1 MENEKRGDQTRR
13 QLVDAAIDL
22 LATAGLSGTTF
33 VEVSR
38 RCGLTRGAIHHHFK
52 DMDELLVGVVDVVGE
67 RIRARAFNAIDEF
80 DMQKDMYSQSIDA
93 VWQQMATP
101 EFRALVH
108 LRHGLTVH
116 PPLGS
121 SVRERV
127 SALNNWWFEQAESV
141 PTRLRRDVD
150 HQLIRV
156 VLSALSG
163 AMAVDAAIG
172 PPEDDPDRSGF
183 RDKVKT
189 IVLR

>member
-1 MENEKRGDQTRR
+1 MDNEKRGDQTRR
-13 QLVDAAIDL
+13 QLVDAAIEL

-52 DMDELLVGVVDVVGE
+52 TMDELLVGVVDVVGE
-67 RIRARAFNAIDEF
+67 RIRARAFESIGEF
-80 DMQKDMYSQSIDA
+80 DMSRDVYSQSIDA
-93 VWQQMATP
+93 VWKQMATT

-108 LRHGLTVH
+108 LRHGLTVQ
-116 PPLGS
+116 PPLGP

-127 SALNNWWFEQAESV
+127 RELNNWWFKQAESV
-141 PTRLRRDVD
+141 PTRMKRDVD
-150 HQLIRV
+150 QQLIRV

-172 PPEDDPDRSGF
+172 PPEDDPERVSF

-189 IVLR
+189 IVLE